1 MITSS
6 FAPMMREQDA
16 LIIKEEADHCLIREI
31 TEDVGLVNHN
41 FRQGVMDK
49 LKLGGEAFFR
59 NQLVVN
65 DLFEAQQHSLM
76 GLSCQKNI
84 CKIKRLGF

>member
-1 MITSS
+1 MIAES
-6 FAPMMREQDA
+6 FAPMMSEQDA
-16 LIIKEEADHCLIREI
+16 LIFKEEAGQCLIREI
-31 TEDVGLVNHN
+31 AEDVGLVNHN

-49 LKLGGEAFFR
+49 LNLGGEAFSR

-76 GLSCQKNI
+76 GLSGQ
-84 CKIKRLGF
+84 